1 MQSRLSEDEE
11 ILLNEIAAGN
21 HHAFRVLFDLHN
33 DKVYRYSLRFLR
45 NETLAEEIVQEVF
58 INLWLKRDRLPDVG
72 NFGGYL
78 RVVTKNQ
85 TLNALKKL
93 ALDFKTSVASGNV
106 WSELDNDTE
115 DAILLKDTRALLQEA
130 IDQLPKQQKLVYEL
144 CQVEGIKQK
153 EAAERLNISPLT
165 VKVHLREA
173 TKTIRKFMSDR
184 TELQAFLPL
193 FIYMLK

>member
-1 MQSRLSEDEE
+1 MQSRVSEDEE
-11 ILLNEIAAGN
+11 NLLNEIAAGD
-21 HHAFRVLFDLHN
+21 HRAFRLLFDLYHH
-33 DKVYRYSLRFLR
+33 KVYSYSLRFLR

-58 INLWLKRDRLPDVG
+58 ISLWLKRVDLPAIA

-78 RVVTKNQ
+78 RVITKNQ

-93 ALDFKTSVASGNV
+93 ALDFKKNAAGAEEWT
-106 WSELDNDTE
+106 ELHTDTE
-115 DAILLKDTRALLQEA
+115 DAILLNDTRALLHEA
-130 IDQLPKQQKLVYEL
+130 INQLPRQQKLVYEW
-144 CQVEGIKQK
+144 CQVEGLKQK

-173 TKTIRKFMSDR
+173 TKNIRKFMSDR